1 MKRSIQAVVAFALLA
16 LLGTAFSQSVVNAIR
31 ERGELRCGVNQTL
44 PGFGYVD
51 ESGQFQGFDIDFCR
65 ALAAAV
71 LGDPDAVFYRALTA
85 GERPTALQSG
95 EIDVLIRNTTWT
107 SSRDTAWGADF
118 APTTFYDGQGFMVR
132 KDSGINTLQDFEGRS
147 ICVQSGTT
155 TETNL
160 ATTMAGLGVQ
170 FTPVIFET
178 APVLVSAYD
187 DGQCDGWTT
196 DGSGLISYQSTLRVP
211 DDHKILP
218 VFISKEPLG
227 PAVLHG
233 DDQWFDIVKWTVFAL
248 FNAEEY
254 GVTQANVDAML
265 VNAPDP
271 QVARLL
277 GAPGSESY
285 VEQLGLSADAFYN
298 AIKAVGN
305 YGEIFDRHLGAN
317 SPFQLERG
325 LNAQYYDGGL
335 IYGYPF
341 NCAGRVGES

>member
-1 MKRSIQAVVAFALLA
+1 MKRTIQAVLVVALA
-16 LLGTAFSQSVVNAIR
+16 AVVSTAFSQSVVNEIKA
-31 ERGELRCGVNQTL
+31 RGELRCGVNASL

-51 ESGQFQGFDIDFCR
+51 ESGDYVGFDIDFCK
-65 ALAAAV
+65 ALAAAL
-71 LGDPDAVFYRALTA
+71 LGDADAVVYRPLTA

-107 SSRDTAWGADF
+107 SSRDTVWGADF
-118 APTTFYDGQGFMVR
+118 APTTFFDGQGFMVR
-132 KDSGINTLQDFEGRS
+132 RDSGIDNLTDFEGRS

-160 ATTMAGLGVQ
+160 GTTMAGLGVQ

-178 APVLVSAYD
+178 APVLASAYD

-196 DGSGLISYQSTLRVP
+196 DSSGLVSIQQTLRVP

-218 VFISKEPLG
+218 VLISKEPLG

-248 FNAEEY
+248 FTAEEY
-254 GVTQANVDAML
+254 GVTQANVDEML
-265 VNAPDP
+265 VSARDP
-271 QVARLL
+271 QVLRLL
-277 GAPGSESY
+277 GAPGNESY

-298 AIKAVGN
+298 AVAAVGN
-305 YGEIFDRHLGAN
+305 YGEIFERHLGAG
-317 SPFQLERG
+317 SVFQLERG

-335 IYGYPF
+335 LYGYPF
-341 NCAGRVGES
+341 N

>member
-1 MKRSIQAVVAFALLA
+1 MKRSIKAVVILSLLT
-16 LLGTAFSQSVVNAIR
+16 LLSSAFSQSVVNAIR
-31 ERGELRCGVNQTL
+31 ERGELRCGVNQSL

-51 ESGQFQGFDIDFCR
+51 ESGEFVGFDIDFCK

-71 LGDPDAVFYRALTA
+71 LGDPNAVFYRPLTA
-85 GERPTALQSG
+85 GERPTSLQSG

-107 SSRDTAWGADF
+107 SSRDTAWGANF
-118 APTTFYDGQGFMVR
+118 APTTYYDGQGFMVR
-132 KDSGINTLQDFEGRS
+132 KDSGIDTLQDFEGRS

-160 ATTMAGLGVQ
+160 ATTMAGLGVE

-178 APVLVSAYD
+178 APVLASAYD

-196 DGSGLISYQSTLRVP
+196 DGSGLVSIQGTLRVP
-211 DDHKILP
+211 EDHKILP

-227 PAVLHG
+227 PSVLQG

-248 FNAEEY
+248 FNAEEL
-254 GVTQANVDAML
+254 GVTQANVDDML
-265 VNAPDP
+265 VSATDP
-271 QVARLL
+271 QVKRLL

-285 VEQLGLSADAFYN
+285 VEQLGLPADAFYN

-305 YGEIFDRHLGAN
+305 YGEIFDRHLGAGSVFN
-317 SPFQLERG
+317 LERG
-325 LNAQYYDGGL
+325 LNDQYYNGGL

-341 NCAGRVGES
+341 N

>member
-1 MKRSIQAVVAFALLA
+1 MKRSIKALVVLA
-16 LLGTAFSQSVVNAIR
+16 LVALIGTASAQSVVNAIKQ
-31 ERGELRCGVNQTL
+31 RGELRCGVNQSL

-51 ESGQFQGFDIDFCR
+51 ESGEFKGFDIDFCR
-65 ALAAAV
+65 ALAAVV
-71 LGDPDAVFYRALTA
+71 LGDPDAVVFRPLTA

-160 ATTMAGLGVQ
+160 ATTMAGLGIN

-178 APVLVSAYD
+178 APVLAAAYD

-196 DGSGLISYQSTLRVP
+196 DTSGLVSIQQTLRVP

-218 VFISKEPLG
+218 VVISKEPLG

-254 GVTQANVDAML
+254 GVTQANVDDLRA
-265 VNAPDP
+265 NAQDP
-271 QVARLL
+271 QVLRLL

-285 VEQLGLSADAFYN
+285 VQALGLSADAFHN

-305 YGEIFDRHLGAN
+305 YGEIFDRNLGAG
-317 SPFQLERG
+317 SVFGLERG
-325 LNAQYYDGGL
+325 INAQYYEGGL
-335 IYGYPF
+335 IYGFPF
-341 NCAGRVGES
+341 N

>member
-1 MKRSIQAVVAFALLA
+1 MKRTIQAVLLVAIAA
-16 LLGTAFSQSVVNAIR
+16 VASSAFSQSLVNAIK
-31 ERGELRCGVNQTL
+31 ERGELRCGVNANL

-51 ESGQFQGFDIDFCR
+51 ASGAYQGFDVDFCK
-65 ALAAAV
+65 AIAAAL
-71 LGDPDAVFYRALTA
+71 LGDANAVVYRPLTA

-118 APTTFYDGQGFMVR
+118 APTTFFDGQGFMVR
-132 KDSGINTLQDFEGRS
+132 KDSGIDTLADFEGRS

-160 ATTMAGLGVQ
+160 GTTMAGLGVQ

-196 DGSGLISYQSTLRVP
+196 DSSGLVSLQQTLRVP

-218 VFISKEPLG
+218 VLISKEPLG

-248 FNAEEY
+248 F
-254 GVTQANVDAML
+254 
-265 VNAPDP
+265 
-271 QVARLL
+271 
-277 GAPGSESY
+277 S
-285 VEQLGLSADAFYN
+285 
-298 AIKAVGN
+298 
-305 YGEIFDRHLGAN
+305 
-317 SPFQLERG
+317 
-325 LNAQYYDGGL
+325 
-335 IYGYPF
+335 
-341 NCAGRVGES
+341 